1 MPKIYVY
8 PKKGDDFHIKLGDSQ
23 VSLGRSAD
31 NDIPL
36 PDPFCSSNHAI
47 IAPKGDRYFI
57 LDNNSKN
64 GVFLNGKKIERDLEL
79 KKGDEIL
86 LGSTRIVYDLKI
98 DTKVEVTDEPSSS
111 ANINTIMHLK
121 DVLRKPDI
129 STTIRAD
136 AKSLDIEAIKT
147 EHKEVSVISE
157 VTKALILHKPLDELV
172 EHIMDL
178 ICERIPMDR
187 GILMLKDDVTGQLDP
202 KVVRI
207 NNKQLMNQKIQVSQS
222 IISTAVD
229 RHSSIL
235 ISDVQSDTRFKAQDS
250 ILKLNIQSAMCV
262 PLWNNIE
269 IIGIIY
275 SDRIATPE
283 QFTNE
288 DLRLLT
294 LLSNVAAVK
303 IENAGL
309 FEKAL
314 EKEKME
320 KELSLASQI
329 QKDLLPQKHPEV
341 AGFDIVGTNI
351 PCLQVGGDYYDFL
364 EIDEDRI
371 GIVIADVSGKGVGS
385 SLLMA
390 SLRAAL
396 QTEVHIG
403 YDIDAMSARLN
414 NLVHR
419 STASNAF
426 ISFFYCEL
434 NIKSGVMRYIN
445 SGHNP
450 PIVLDKKKKTQRLDS
465 CGLCLGMFP
474 AQDYE
479 SREITINP
487 GDTAMLYTDGL
498 TESRNRNNEELAE
511 EGLVKILKKHQ
522 KLPAEKLMETIFE
535 ELVTFTDG
543 ADPMD
548 DMTLVLI
555 KRNG

>member
-1 MPKIYVY
+1 
-8 PKKGDDFHIKLGDSQ
+8 
-23 VSLGRSAD
+23 
-31 NDIPL
+31 
-36 PDPFCSSNHAI
+36 
-47 IAPKGDRYFI
+47 
-57 LDNNSKN
+57 
-64 GVFLNGKKIERDLEL
+64 
-79 KKGDEIL
+79 
-86 LGSTRIVYDLKI
+86 
-98 DTKVEVTDEPSSS
+98 
-111 ANINTIMHLK
+111 
-121 DVLRKPDI
+121 
-129 STTIRAD
+129 
-136 AKSLDIEAIKT
+136 
-147 EHKEVSVISE
+147 
-157 VTKALILHKPLDELV
+157 
-172 EHIMDL
+172 
-178 ICERIPMDR
+178 
-187 GILMLKDDVTGQLDP
+187 
-202 KVVRI
+202 
-207 NNKQLMNQKIQVSQS
+207 
-222 IISTAVD
+222 
-229 RHSSIL
+229 
-235 ISDVQSDTRFKAQDS
+235 VQSDTRFKAQDS

-262 PLWNNIE
+262 PLWNNKD

-303 IENAGL
+303 IENAVL

-314 EKEKME
+314 EKEKFE
-320 KELSLASQI
+320 KELALAAQI
-329 QKDLLPQKHPEV
+329 QKDLLPQTNPEIE
-341 AGFDIVGTNI
+341 GFDIVGTNF

-364 EIDEDRI
+364 EIDEDRT

-396 QTEVHIG
+396 QTEVHAG
-403 YDIDAMSARLN
+403 YQIDEMAARLN

-434 NIKSGVMRYIN
+434 NTKTGEMRYIN

-450 PIVLDKKKKTQRLDS
+450 PLILDKKKKIQRLDS

-474 AQDYE
+474 AQEYA
-479 SREITINP
+479 SRVITLNP

-498 TESRNRNNEELAE
+498 TESRNKNNEELTE
-511 EGLVKILKKHQ
+511 DGLGKLLKKHQ
-522 KLPAEKLMETIFE
+522 KLPAEKLMHAIFE
-535 ELVTFTDG
+535 DLETFTDG